1 MTAVATLHVLIV
13 EDEPIF
19 AATVRRYLEWKGHS
33 VAVAR
38 DAGEAL
44 RQHRAHPADVAL
56 IDLALPGTDGLT
68 VLRQLR
74 EDPKAPEC
82 LIVTGRGTFDAAVEA
97 TRLGAADFV
106 GKPCDFADVDARIE
120 RALQRRAAGLSP
132 LPQAPLSLDEVER
145 RHIGNVLQK
154 AGWHQG
160 RAARLL
166 GISAKTLYR
175 KIREYGF
182 QRPRHGPDA

>member
-56 IDLALPGTDGLT
+56 IDLALPGT
-68 VLRQLR
+68 
-74 EDPKAPEC
+74 
-82 LIVTGRGTFDAAVEA
+82 
-97 TRLGAADFV
+97 
-106 GKPCDFADVDARIE
+106 
-120 RALQRRAAGLSP
+120 AAGLSP

-145 RHIGNVLQK
+145 RHIGTVLQK